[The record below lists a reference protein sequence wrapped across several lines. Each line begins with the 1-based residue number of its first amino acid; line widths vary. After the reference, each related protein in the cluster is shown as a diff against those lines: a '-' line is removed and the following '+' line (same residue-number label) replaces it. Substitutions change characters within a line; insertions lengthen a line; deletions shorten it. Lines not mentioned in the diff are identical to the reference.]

1 MTDCRHDVAVCVGG
15 AAALDA
21 AQHFC
26 QRWTCHVKQVK
37 IEVTPDAD
45 SEIDTD
51 EKSELFSMTRT
62 GTRGSFGKSAERQYE
77 NSTPTGFCP
86 DNECC
91 FFGR

>member
-15 AAALDA
+15 DAALDA

-26 QRWTCHVKQVK
+26 QRWTCHVKDVK

-51 EKSELFSMTRT
+51 EESALFAMTRT
-62 GTRGSFGKSAERQYE
+62 GTRGDFGRSAERQYD
-77 NSTPTGFCP
+77 NRTPDCFP
-86 DNECC
+86 ENECC
-91 FFGR
+91 FFGG